1 MNKKLTVVVL
11 VLAIAFPAVSIYA
24 LQNRD
29 PNVEPSGPEYGRD
42 EAITYILQHYEEFRE
57 LGIPASWKKTD
68 VTPDGWVGSNE
79 IHYMGGGWFVRVSNA
94 VVLKPDYTV
103 SLEYNGDV
111 IFHWEGT
118 VDQDGNVV
126 EVEFA
131 RGYPVN

>member
-11 VLAIAFPAVSIYA
+11 FIALVLPVVSIYA

-29 PNVEPSGPEYGRD
+29 PNLEPSGPEYGRD
-42 EAITYILQHYEEFRE
+42 EAITYILHHYEEFNE
-57 LGIPASWKKTD
+57 LETPISWKKTD
-68 VTPDGWVGSNE
+68 VTPNGWVGSNE
-79 IHYMGGGWFVRVSNA
+79 MNYQGGGWFVRVSNA
-94 VVLKPDYTV
+94 VVLKPVYTV

>member
-1 MNKKLTVVVL
+1 MNKKLTIVVL

-42 EAITYILQHYEEFRE
+42 EAITYILHHYEEFRE
-57 LGIPASWKKTD
+57 LEIPTSWKKTN

-103 SLEYNGDV
+103 SLEYNGEV

-131 RGYPVN
+131 HGYPVN

>member
-1 MNKKLTVVVL
+1 MNKKLTIVVL

-29 PNVEPSGPEYGRD
+29 SDLGPSGPEYGRN
-42 EAITYILQHYEEFRE
+42 EVITYILQHYQEFKE
-57 LGIPASWKKTD
+57 LETPTSWKKTD
-68 VTPDGWVGSNE
+68 VTPKGWVGSNE
-79 IHYMGGGWFVRVSNA
+79 IHYEGGGWFVRVSNA
-94 VVLKPDYTV
+94 VVLKPVYKV

-118 VDQDGNVV
+118 VDQDGNIV